1 MMVKL
6 GAVVSKVVKHASISA
21 LVEEGYS
28 IIEAWKVKKES
39 WLYNQLKPIRSI
51 IELECTKDSFV

>member
-28 IIEAWKVKKES
+28 IIEA
-39 WLYNQLKPIRSI
+39 
-51 IELECTKDSFV
+51 